1 MKISILC
8 IASVILTACAAN
20 PLQVQE
26 DENAKLVRGMFDAF
40 NKHDWH
46 SMAAYYSDS
55 ALFLDPSFGTT
66 YVNQN
71 HEQMEKKYQEMEDY
85 FPNIH
90 DSIAGIYPSGSKVM
104 VEFVSTGTAVDG
116 TIFRL
121 PISCVLT
128 IEGNQIVRDATY
140 YNNCSN

>member
-1 MKISILC
+1 MKVNLLC
-8 IASVILTACAAN
+8 AVFVMSAACATN
-20 PLQVQE
+20 SVQILE
-26 DENAKLVRGMFDAF
+26 AENIKLVRSMFDAF
-40 NKHDWH
+40 NKHDWQ

-55 ALFLDPSFGTT
+55 ALFLDPSLGTT
-66 YVNQN
+66 YVRQN
-71 HEQMEKKYQEMEDY
+71 HEQMEKKYKAMEDY

-90 DSIAGIYPSGSKVM
+90 DSIAGIYPSGANVM

-116 TIFRL
+116 TTFRL

-128 IEGNQIVRDATY
+128 IENTQIVRDATY

>member
-1 MKISILC
+1 MRSSILC
-8 IASVILTACAAN
+8 ATFVIVTACAN
-20 PLQVQE
+20 NSPQVQE
-26 DENAKLVRGMFDAF
+26 AENVKLVRSMFDAF

-55 ALFLDPSFGTT
+55 ALFLDPAFGTT
-66 YVNQN
+66 YVKQN

-90 DSIAGIYPSGSKVM
+90 DSIAGIYPSGANVM
-104 VEFVSTGTAVDG
+104 VEFVSTGAAPDSTS
-116 TIFRL
+116 FRL
-121 PISCVLT
+121 PISSVLT
-128 IEGNQIVRDATY
+128 IQNKQIVREATY